1 MSTLDTF
8 PYPIPEFG
16 TEPYWAAANV
26 GELRVQRCL
35 DCRRLCWEPAPLCLD
50 CQSQKH
56 EWALLSGRGHLTTW
70 TEITHP
76 VHPAAF
82 AKVPYLVV
90 EVELVEQAGL
100 KMISNLIDTTAAQVE
115 IGAAVSVTFVAHPN
129 GQHLPVFRL
138 DAP

>member
-1 MSTLDTF
+1 MSTADAF

-16 TEPYWAAANV
+16 TEAYWEAANH

-35 DCRRLCWEPAPLCLD
+35 DCGRLRWQPAPLCLD
-50 CQSQKH
+50 CQSERH
-56 EWALLSGRGHLTTW
+56 EWALLSGRGRIHTW

-90 EVELVEQAGL
+90 EIELEEQADL
-100 KMISNLIDTTAAQVE
+100 RMISNLVGTTAAAVS
-115 IGAAVSVTFVAHPN
+115 IGAPVVVDFATHPN
-129 GQHLPVFRL
+129 GQRLPVFRL
-138 DAP
+138 TG

>member
-1 MSTLDTF
+1 MSTADAF

-16 TEPYWAAANV
+16 TEPYWEAANR

-35 DCRRLCWEPAPLCLD
+35 DCGRLRWQPAPLCLD
-50 CQSQKH
+50 CQSQRH
-56 EWALLSGRGHLTTW
+56 DWALLSGRGRIHTW

-90 EVELVEQAGL
+90 EIELEEQADL
-100 KMISNLIDTTAAQVE
+100 RMISNLVGTAA
-115 IGAAVSVTFVAHPN
+115 AAVSIGAPVVVDFAAHPN
-129 GQHLPVFRL
+129 GQRLPVFRL
-138 DAP
+138 AG